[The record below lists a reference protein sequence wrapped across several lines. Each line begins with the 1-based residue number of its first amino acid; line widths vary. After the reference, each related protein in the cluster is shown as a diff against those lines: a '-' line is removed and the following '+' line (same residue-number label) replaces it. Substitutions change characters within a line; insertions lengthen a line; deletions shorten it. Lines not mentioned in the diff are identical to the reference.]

1 MRAVNLLSHAIPF
14 LRVQDTARQALQLMT
29 DFHVTHLPV
38 TQDDKYLGLV
48 EEGELLEV
56 DDDNKPIG
64 ELGLLLN
71 RAAIAEE
78 EHFLS
83 ALRLG
88 EKLHWSVMPVVR
100 QDGELLGVISAT
112 ELLVALDEYT
122 GAEEPGGLI
131 VLSGEPRNFS
141 LSEVGR
147 LVESNDAT
155 VVHVTTQKDPATGML
170 SVSIK
175 LNRNDLQDVLATF
188 QRY

>member
-1 MRAVNLLSHAIPF
+1 MI
-14 LRVQDTARQALQLMT
+14 
-29 DFHVTHLPV
+29 
-38 TQDDKYLGLV
+38 
-48 EEGELLEV
+48 
-56 DDDNKPIG
+56 
-64 ELGLLLN
+64 
-71 RAAIAEE
+71 
-78 EHFLS
+78 
-83 ALRLG
+83 
-88 EKLHWSVMPVVR
+88 PVVR

-131 VLSGEPRNFS
+131 VLSVEPRNFS
-141 LSEVGR
+141 LSEIGR

-188 QRY
+188 QRYEYIIDTYYGDNLPEDDLRSNYANLMYYLNI